1 MSHLGSDDGMMG
13 DPTEKKREEN
23 EKSEARR
30 IRLNRF
36 IRVEVLVI
44 RLRLANV
51 NIFHD

>member
-13 DPTEKKREEN
+13 DPEKKRKEN